1 MLKIQS
7 DLSILGV
14 VKKVCKS
21 AFTDLI
27 LFSLRPVCY
36 CLYFKKLSDYKNNE
50 AINNLD
56 NKFQIHL
63 FFNNFIYTVEE
74 SKFIK
79 DEVTMYVGINFM

>member
-27 LFSLRPVCY
+27 LFSLRPVC
-36 CLYFKKLSDYKNNE
+36 CLYFKKLSNYKNNE

-63 FFNNFIYTVEE
+63 FFNNFTCTVEE

-79 DEVTMYVGINFM
+79 DEVTMYVLILCSF